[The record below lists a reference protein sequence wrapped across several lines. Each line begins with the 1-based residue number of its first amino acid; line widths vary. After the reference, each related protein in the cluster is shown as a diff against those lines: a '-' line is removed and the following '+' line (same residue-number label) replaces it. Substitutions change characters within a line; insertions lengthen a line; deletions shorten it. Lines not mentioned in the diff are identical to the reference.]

1 MPITRKIAVAG
12 AAAIV
17 ASLTLAGC
25 SSGLMSGA
33 PAGDRSKAT
42 SATRSSSAAPTTS
55 AAAPKGDPSATAS
68 TDLSFADG
76 AELPSSALPAFGV
89 QLSGLP
95 TWRQT
100 GSDPAKGSTE
110 YTNDDGA
117 VATFTQQ
124 HITDLDPSLGDEAAT
139 VQLFTASG
147 YPAQQLEKQLL
158 PTMSGGTAEFLSIG
172 GHDTSGA
179 WSATVARAFSK
190 PGAALIVKVS
200 TPSEAAL
207 HEDLHEI
214 LINAQ
219 VLTV

>member
-1 MPITRKIAVAG
+1 MTTTRKLALAG
-12 AAAIV
+12 ASAII
-17 ASLTLAGC
+17 ASLALAGC
-25 SSGLMSGA
+25 SSGLTDGA
-33 PAGDRSKAT
+33 TGGGSPKAD
-42 SATRSSSAAPTTS
+42 SSTHS
-55 AAAPKGDPSATAS
+55 PSATPSSRATPKEDAS
-68 TDLSFADG
+68 VAPRADLSFLDG
-76 AELPSSALPAFGV
+76 ADLPSSALPAFGV

-95 TWRQT
+95 TWKQT

-110 YTNDDGA
+110 YTNADGA
-117 VATFTQQ
+117 VAMFTQQ
-124 HITDLDPSLGDEAAT
+124 HITDLDPSLDDQAAT

-147 YPAQQLEKQLL
+147 YPAAQLEKQLL
-158 PTMSGGTAEFLSIG
+158 PTVSGGTAEFLSIG

-207 HEDLHEI
+207 HEDLHDI

-219 VLTV
+219 VLTM

>member
-1 MPITRKIAVAG
+1 MII
-12 AAAIV
+12 

-25 SSGLMSGA
+25 SSGLMGGA
-33 PAGDRSKAT
+33 SAGDRSKAA
-42 SATRSSSAAPTTS
+42 SATRSPSAAPTST
-55 AAAPKGDPSATAS
+55 AAPKGDSSATAS

-95 TWRQT
+95 TWKQT